1 MNIETKNEW
10 MRKEREKLKRIGK
23 SVWVVGSEIAL
34 CNYDM
39 NKD

>member
-1 MNIETKNEW
+1 MSGQEK
-10 MRKEREKLKRIGK
+10 KERKIKIKIGK
-23 SVWVVGSEIAL
+23 SVWVVGCEIAL